1 MPAAEQQVS
10 WAELAAILGQEH
22 LRAATA
28 ADAVDGV
35 APRMI
40 AEPGTA
46 EDLARCLRWARGA
59 GLKVTPRGGGTKL
72 GWGNPPA
79 ACDLL
84 LSTARLDRIQ
94 EHAWADMTVIA
105 EAGCRVADLQQAL
118 AKHGQHLALDPLWPE
133 RATIGGILSTNDSGT
148 LRLRYGSLRDL
159 VIGITVALPDG
170 TLAKSGGKVVK
181 NVAGYDLAKLF
192 TGALGTLG
200 VIVEAIFRLHPLP
213 RQTRSLTFS
222 GTPAALNQ
230 LLLAILASRLTPTG
244 LQLRAAP
251 GEAWLDVR
259 FDGTAAGIQ
268 AQIDQIDQV
277 DQIDRVDQ
285 IEQVDRVGQ
294 LAAAPVSAAADA
306 PAETWT
312 SHQAIWD
319 GAHGAHGS
327 DAAAPA
333 LVARLSVLPARIAAA
348 CALIERAAAARS
360 LAWRMV
366 VQGVGAGY
374 VRLAG
379 NEGDEPAL
387 RAALLELRE
396 ELAGMGATNPGDAR
410 SVRGTGGTG
419 GTGGTL
425 VALGCPL
432 AVKRG
437 LDVWGP
443 AADTQPLMVRIKQ
456 RFDPDGTLS
465 PGRFLGGI

>member
-1 MPAAEQQVS
+1 MPAAVQQVEWS
-10 WAELAAILGQEH
+10 ELAANLTGRAGPCPRSTGQEH
-22 LRAATA
+22 LRAAAA

-59 GLKVTPRGGGTKL
+59 GLKVAPRGGGTKM

-79 ACDLL
+79 ACDLV
-84 LSTARLDRIQ
+84 LSTARLDRVS

-118 AKHGQHLALDPLWPE
+118 AEHGQHLALDPLWPE

-159 VIGITVALPDG
+159 IIGITVALPDG

-200 VIVEAIFRLHPLP
+200 VIVQAIFRLHPLP
-213 RQTRSLTFS
+213 RETRSLTFS

-230 LLLAILASRLTPTG
+230 LLLSIQAARLTPLG

-251 GEAWLDVR
+251 GGARLDVS

-268 AQIDQIDQV
+268 AQLDQV
-277 DQIDRVDQ
+277 R
-285 IEQVDRVGQ
+285 Q
-294 LAAAPVSAAADA
+294 LAAPFPSPSDSPADI
-306 PAETWT
+306 WT

-319 GAHGAHGS
+319 GAVS
-327 DAAAPA
+327 APRR
-333 LVARLSVLPARIAAA
+333 LVARLSVLPSRIAAV
-348 CALIERAAAARS
+348 CALIELSAAARS
-360 LAWRMV
+360 LAWQMV

-374 VRLAG
+374 VRL
-379 NEGDEPAL
+379 EGDEPAL
-387 RAALLELRE
+387 RATLLALRE
-396 ELAGMGATNPGDAR
+396 ELAGTGESKP
-410 SVRGTGGTG
+410 GGTI
-419 GTGGTL
+419 

-443 AADTQPLMVRIKQ
+443 AADAQPVMVRIKQ
-456 RFDPDGTLS
+456 RFDPDGTLN
-465 PGRFLGGI
+465 PCRFLGGI

>member
-1 MPAAEQQVS
+1 VTPTAVQQVS
-10 WAELAAILGQEH
+10 WPELGAVLGQEH
-22 LRAATA
+22 LRVATA

-35 APRMI
+35 APRRI

-46 EDLARCLRWARGA
+46 EELARCLRWARGA
-59 GLKVTPRGGGTKL
+59 GLKVTPRGGGTKM

-84 LSTARLDRIQ
+84 LSTARLNRVG

-118 AKHGQHLALDPLWPE
+118 AEHGQHLALDPLWPE
-133 RATIGGILSTNDSGT
+133 RATLGGILSTNDSGT

-170 TLAKSGGKVVK
+170 TLARSGGKVVK

-200 VIVEAIFRLHPLP
+200 VIVQAIFRLHPLP
-213 RQTRSLTFS
+213 RETRSLTFS

-230 LLLAILASRLTPTG
+230 LLLSILASRLTPIG

-251 GEAWLDVR
+251 GGARLDVR
-259 FDGTAAGIQ
+259 FDGTAAGIL
-268 AQIDQIDQV
+268 AQVDQV
-277 DQIDRVDQ
+277 DQLR
-285 IEQVDRVGQ
+285 Q
-294 LAAAPVSAAADA
+294 LAAPSPAPADA
-306 PAETWT
+306 PAEVWT

-319 GAHGAHGS
+319 GADGAD
-327 DAAAPA
+327 DADSAAPA
-333 LVARLSVLPARIAAA
+333 PRRPLRLVARLSVLPSRIAAA

-360 LAWRMV
+360 LAWQMV

-374 VRLAG
+374 VRL
-379 NEGDEPAL
+379 EGDEPAL
-387 RAALLELRE
+387 RATLLALRE
-396 ELAGMGATNPGDAR
+396 ELAGTGETEPRGAI
-410 SVRGTGGTG
+410 
-419 GTGGTL
+419 

-443 AADTQPLMVRIKQ
+443 ASDAQPVMVRIKQ

>member
-1 MPAAEQQVS
+1 MTPAAIQDVS
-10 WAELAAILGQEH
+10 WPELAAVLGQEH

-46 EDLARCLRWARGA
+46 EELARCLRWAHGA
-59 GLKVTPRGGGTKL
+59 GLKVTPRGGGTKM

-84 LSTARLDRIQ
+84 LSTARLNRVD

-118 AKHGQHLALDPLWPE
+118 AEHGQHLALDPLWPE
-133 RATIGGILSTNDSGT
+133 RATLGGILSTNDSGT

-200 VIVEAIFRLHPLP
+200 VIVQAIFRLHPLP
-213 RQTRSLTFS
+213 REKRSLTFG

-230 LLLAILASRLTPTG
+230 LLLAILASRLTPIG
-244 LQLRAAP
+244 LQLRVAP
-251 GEAWLDVR
+251 GGAWLDVR
-259 FDGTAAGIQ
+259 FAGTAAGIQ
-268 AQIDQIDQV
+268 AQVDQV
-277 DQIDRVDQ
+277 R
-285 IEQVDRVGQ
+285 Q
-294 LAAAPVSAAADA
+294 LAAAYPAPGDA
-306 PAETWT
+306 PEDVWT
-312 SHQAIWD
+312 SHQAIWATMGD
-319 GAHGAHGS
+319 SA
-327 DAAAPA
+327 AAAPRQPRQPRQLRQPQQPRQ
-333 LVARLSVLPARIAAA
+333 LVARLSVLPARIAAV
-348 CALIERAAAARS
+348 CALIERSAAARS
-360 LAWRMV
+360 LAWQVV

-379 NEGDEPAL
+379 NDGEEPAL
-387 RAALLELRE
+387 RATLLELRE
-396 ELAGMGATNPGDAR
+396 ELAGGGASEA
-410 SVRGTGGTG
+410 GGTI
-419 GTGGTL
+419 

-432 AVKRG
+432 AVKSG

-443 AADTQPLMVRIKQ
+443 ATDAQPVMVRIKQ

>member
-1 MPAAEQQVS
+1 MPAAVQQVS
-10 WAELAAILGQEH
+10 WSELAAVLGQEH

-59 GLKVTPRGGGTKL
+59 GLKVTPRGGGTKM

-84 LSTARLDRIQ
+84 LSTARLNRVS

-105 EAGCRVADLQQAL
+105 DAGCRVADLQKAL
-118 AKHGQHLALDPLWPE
+118 AEHGQHLALDPLWPE

-159 VIGITVALPDG
+159 IIGITVALPDG
-170 TLAKSGGKVVK
+170 TLARSGGKVVK

-200 VIVEAIFRLHPLP
+200 VIVQAIFRLHPLP
-213 RQTRSLTFS
+213 RETRSLTFS

-230 LLLAILASRLTPTG
+230 LLLSILASKLTPIG

-251 GEAWLDVR
+251 GGAQLDIR
-259 FDGTAAGIQ
+259 FAGTAAGIH
-268 AQIDQIDQV
+268 AQVEQV
-277 DQIDRVDQ
+277 DQVR
-285 IEQVDRVGQ
+285 Q
-294 LAAAPVSAAADA
+294 LAAPVSAASDA
-306 PAETWT
+306 PADVWT

-319 GAHGAHGS
+319 GA
-327 DAAAPA
+327 APA
-333 LVARLSVLPARIAAA
+333 PRRLVARLSVLPSRIAAV
-348 CALIERAAAARS
+348 CALIERSAAARS
-360 LAWRMV
+360 LAWQMV

-379 NEGDEPAL
+379 DDGDEPAL
-387 RAALLELRE
+387 RATLLELRE
-396 ELAGMGATNPGDAR
+396 KLAGTGETKP
-410 SVRGTGGTG
+410 GGTI
-419 GTGGTL
+419 

-443 AADTQPLMVRIKQ
+443 ASDAQPVMVRIKQ

>member
-1 MPAAEQQVS
+1 MPAAVEQVS
-10 WAELAAILGQEH
+10 WAELAAVLGEEH

-46 EDLARCLRWARGA
+46 EELARCLRWARGA

-84 LSTARLDRIQ
+84 LSTARLDRVR

-105 EAGCRVADLQQAL
+105 DAGCRVADLQRAL
-118 AKHGQHLALDPLWPE
+118 AEHGQHLGIDPLWPE
-133 RATIGGILSTNDSGT
+133 RATLGGILSTNDSGT

-213 RQTRSLTFS
+213 RQTRSLTFR

-251 GEAWLDVR
+251 GGAHLDVR
-259 FDGTAAGIQ
+259 FDGTAAGIL
-268 AQIDQIDQV
+268 AQIEQIDQV
-277 DQIDRVDQ
+277 DQVRG
-285 IEQVDRVGQ
+285 R
-294 LAAAPVSAAADA
+294 AAPVSAPADA
-306 PAETWT
+306 PAEIWT
-312 SHQAIWD
+312 SHQAIWE
-319 GAHGAHGS
+319 GAHGAHGTDS
-327 DAAAPA
+327 AHAADGAAPA
-333 LVARLSVLPARIAAA
+333 LVARLSVLPARIAAV
-348 CALIERAAAARS
+348 CALVERAAAARS
-360 LAWRMV
+360 LAWEMV
-366 VQGVGAGY
+366 VQGLGAGY
-374 VRLAG
+374 VRLTG
-379 NEGDEPAL
+379 NVGDEPAL
-387 RAALLELRE
+387 RATLLELRE
-396 ELAGMGATNPGDAR
+396 EL
-410 SVRGTGGTG
+410 GGTG

-443 AADTQPLMVRIKQ
+443 AGDAQPLMVRIKQ

>member
-1 MPAAEQQVS
+1 MPSAVEQVS
-10 WAELAAILGQEH
+10 WAELAAVLGEEH

-35 APRMI
+35 APRRI

-46 EDLARCLRWARGA
+46 EELARCLRWARGA
-59 GLKVTPRGGGTKL
+59 GLRVTPRGGGTKL

-79 ACDLL
+79 ACELL
-84 LSTARLDRIQ
+84 LSTARLDRVR

-105 EAGCRVADLQQAL
+105 DAGCRVADLQRTL
-118 AKHGQHLALDPLWPE
+118 AEHGQHLAVDPLWPE
-133 RATIGGILSTNDSGT
+133 RATLGGILSTNDSGP

-170 TLAKSGGKVVK
+170 TLARSGGRVVK

-213 RQTRSLTFS
+213 RQTRSLTFG

-230 LLLAILASRLTPTG
+230 LLLSILASRLTPTG

-251 GEAWLDVR
+251 GGAHLDVR

-268 AQIDQIDQV
+268 AQIDQ
-277 DQIDRVDQ
+277 
-285 IEQVDRVGQ
+285 VGQ
-294 LAAAPVSAAADA
+294 VAASSAA
-306 PAETWT
+306 PAEAPAEVWT
-312 SHQAIWD
+312 SHQAIWEGGD
-319 GAHGAHGS
+319 GAHAA
-327 DAAAPA
+327 DTADTAAPA
-333 LVARLSVLPARIAAA
+333 LVAKISVLPARIAAA
-348 CALIERAAAARS
+348 CALVERAATARS

-366 VQGVGAGY
+366 MQGVGAGY
-374 VRLAG
+374 LRLAG
-379 NEGDEPAL
+379 SEGDEPAL
-387 RAALLELRE
+387 RATFLALRE
-396 ELAGMGATNPGDAR
+396 EVG
-410 SVRGTGGTG
+410 S
-419 GTGGTL
+419 TGGTL

-443 AADTQPLMVRIKQ
+443 AGDAQPLMVRIKQ
-456 RFDPDGTLS
+456 HFDPDGTLS

>member
-1 MPAAEQQVS
+1 MPVDVQQVA
-10 WAELAAILGQEH
+10 WPELAAVLGPEH

-46 EDLARCLRWARGA
+46 EDLALCLRWARGA
-59 GLKVTPRGGGTKL
+59 GLKVTPRGGGTKM

-84 LSTARLDRIQ
+84 LSTARLDRVG

-118 AKHGQHLALDPLWPE
+118 AEHGQHLALDPLWPE

-159 VIGITVALPDG
+159 IIGITVALPDG
-170 TLAKSGGKVVK
+170 TLARSGGKVVK

-200 VIVEAIFRLHPLP
+200 VIVQAIFRLHPLP
-213 RQTRSLTFS
+213 RETRSLTFS
-222 GTPAALNQ
+222 GTPAALEL
-230 LLLAILASRLTPTG
+230 LLLAILASRLTPIG

-251 GEAWLDVR
+251 GGAQLDVR
-259 FDGTAAGIQ
+259 FAGTAAGIQ
-268 AQIDQIDQV
+268 AQVGQV
-277 DQIDRVDQ
+277 DQVR
-285 IEQVDRVGQ
+285 R
-294 LAAAPVSAAADA
+294 LAAPSAA
-306 PAETWT
+306 PAESPADVWT
-312 SHQAIWD
+312 AHQAIWD
-319 GAHGAHGS
+319 GA
-327 DAAAPA
+327 APA
-333 LVARLSVLPARIAAA
+333 PPRLVARLSVLPSRIAAV

-360 LAWRMV
+360 LAWQLV

-374 VRLAG
+374 LRLAG
-379 NEGDEPAL
+379 HEGDEPAL
-387 RAALLELRE
+387 RATLLALRE
-396 ELAGMGATNPGDAR
+396 ELAGTGD
-410 SVRGTGGTG
+410 TQPGGTI
-419 GTGGTL
+419 
-425 VALGCPL
+425 VALDCPL

-443 AADTQPLMVRIKQ
+443 AGDAQPLMVRIKR

>member
-1 MPAAEQQVS
+1 MPAAVQQVS
-10 WAELAAILGQEH
+10 WSELAAVLGQEH

-59 GLKVTPRGGGTKL
+59 GLKVTPRGGGTKM

-79 ACDLL
+79 ACDLV
-84 LSTARLDRIQ
+84 LSTARLDRVN

-105 EAGCRVADLQQAL
+105 EAGCRVADLQKAL
-118 AKHGQHLALDPLWPE
+118 AEHGQHLALDPLWPE

-159 VIGITVALPDG
+159 IIGITVALPDG
-170 TLAKSGGKVVK
+170 TLARSGGKVVK

-200 VIVEAIFRLHPLP
+200 VIVQAIFRLHPLP
-213 RQTRSLTFS
+213 RETRNLTFS

-230 LLLAILASRLTPTG
+230 LLLSILASRLTPIG

-251 GEAWLDVR
+251 GGAQLDIR
-259 FDGTAAGIQ
+259 FAGTAAGIH
-268 AQIDQIDQV
+268 A
-277 DQIDRVDQ
+277 Q
-285 IEQVDRVGQ
+285 IEQVDQ
-294 LAAAPVSAAADA
+294 LRQLAAPVSAPSDA
-306 PAETWT
+306 PVDIWT

-319 GAHGAHGS
+319 GA
-327 DAAAPA
+327 APA
-333 LVARLSVLPARIAAA
+333 PRRLVARLSVLPARIAAV
-348 CALIERAAAARS
+348 CALIERSAAARS
-360 LAWRMV
+360 LAWQMV

-374 VRLAG
+374 VRL
-379 NEGDEPAL
+379 EGDEPAL
-387 RAALLELRE
+387 RATLLALRE
-396 ELAGMGATNPGDAR
+396 ELAGTGETEP
-410 SVRGTGGTG
+410 RGTI
-419 GTGGTL
+419 

-443 AADTQPLMVRIKQ
+443 ASDAQPVMVRIKQ